1 MLNLFFR
8 FGKNSWS
15 VYEIYPQSD
24 MPHLTQ
30 IAHLDFECI
39 DNLYLLPGKVIWY
52 GISLKGIVFRV
63 WDYRVNH
70 STSFSLDIPQGFDS
84 RPEVHFTF
92 PKALKLLLTHSLVGN
107 CDIDLCHR
115 RL

>member
-52 GISLKGIVFRV
+52 DKSPERIVFRI

-70 STSFSLDIPQGFDS
+70 STSFSVDIAYSVDAFQC
-84 RPEVHFTF
+84 RLEVHFT
-92 PKALKLLLTHSLVGN
+92 PLKALKFVFYSSVG
-107 CDIDLCHR
+107 R
-115 RL
+115 

>member
-1 MLNLFFR
+1 MLNSYFR
-8 FGKNSWS
+8 LGFGTKNWT

-30 IAHLDFECI
+30 IAHLAFDSV

-52 GISLKGIVFRV
+52 GRSLEGIDFCV

-70 STSFSLDIPQGFDS
+70 STSLSLRVGIAYSVADYSAGVFQRMRQI
-84 RPEVHFTF
+84 EVHFTP
-92 PKALKLLLTHSLVGN
+92 PKALEFAS
-107 CDIDLCHR
+107 
-115 RL
+115 